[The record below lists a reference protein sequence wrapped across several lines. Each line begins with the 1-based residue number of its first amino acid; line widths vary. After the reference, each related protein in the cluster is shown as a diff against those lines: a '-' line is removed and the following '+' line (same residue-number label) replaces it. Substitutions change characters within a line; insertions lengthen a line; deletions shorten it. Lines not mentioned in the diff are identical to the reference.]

1 MKRELI
7 LGWMGNPFK
16 IQLKGL
22 RLKAEVIEHFQKDND
37 AISRLGIRGL
47 ITEHQRDAAYDKL
60 AKNIKKAI
68 PTPPSGQGN
77 NGGEG

>member
-7 LGWMGNPFK
+7 LGMWGEPFE
-16 IQLKGL
+16 IQLEGL
-22 RLKAEVIEHFQKDND
+22 RLKAEMIAHFQKDND

-47 ITEHQRDAAYDKL
+47 ITERQRDAAYDKL

-68 PTPPSGQGN
+68 PAPPSGQGKR
-77 NGGEG
+77 GAE